1 MMLLHKNRPAG
12 QYRQGGSIFLKQRL
26 SSRLRFFSHPSKRFF
41 TGGTDARFARYRRRA
56 NSLFAA
62 TDSATDRAIQ
72 SR

>member
-1 MMLLHKNRPAG
+1 MMLL
-12 QYRQGGSIFLKQRL
+12 LKTALPDKTGRAVQFL
-26 SSRLRFFSHPSKRFF
+26 SSTGSLTGFDFFGHPSKRFF

-62 TDSATDRAIQ
+62 TDSATDKAMQ

>member
-1 MMLLHKNRPAG
+1 MC
-12 QYRQGGSIFLKQRL
+12 L
-26 SSRLRFFSHPSKRFF
+26 SVFEAFFTAPSNFIKHRITHRLRFFSHPSKRFF

-62 TDSATDRAIQ
+62 TDSATDRAIK